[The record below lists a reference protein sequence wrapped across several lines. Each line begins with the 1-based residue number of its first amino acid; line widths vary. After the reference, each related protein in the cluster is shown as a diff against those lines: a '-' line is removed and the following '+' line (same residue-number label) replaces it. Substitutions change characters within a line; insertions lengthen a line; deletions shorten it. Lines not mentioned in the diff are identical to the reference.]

1 MKAVLVCS
9 SAMILLSLYGFER
22 LRPFDEF
29 KFNRA
34 WAIIRK
40 QLGTNDSD
48 NLIAQLA
55 LSLIER

>member
-1 MKAVLVCS
+1 
-9 SAMILLSLYGFER
+9 MILLSLYGFER